1 MTIDASAASASPAA
15 AGAMPAASAAE
26 SGETG
31 GVGGLLE
38 QLRARGGSLRLLLGI
53 DGVRLEVLYSY
64 GCRLFR
70 EHKHEE
76 ARQVFFA
83 LAAIDP
89 LSFDYALSLG
99 ICLQKLHR
107 HDEAI
112 FCLSKAVASRLTD
125 PRPWYLL
132 GVSFQIEGD
141 VGRARESYRAAVKVG
156 GSQGEFGELRTL
168 AMQSLAALEEGERE

>member
-1 MTIDASAASASPAA
+1 MTIDAAAAPVSPAA
-15 AGAMPAASAAE
+15 GLATRQAPAAE
-26 SGETG
+26 SSETG
-31 GVGGLLE
+31 GVGQLLE
-38 QLRARGGSLRLLLGI
+38 HLGACGGSLKRLLGI
-53 DGVRLEVLYSY
+53 DGFRLEVLYSY
-64 GCRLFR
+64 GCRLFK
-70 EHKHEE
+70 EQKHEE

-112 FCLSKAVASRLTD
+112 FCLSKAVAIRLTD

-141 VGRARESYRAAVKVG
+141 VGRARESYGAAVKVG
-156 GSQGEFGELRTL
+156 GSRGEFGELRTL